1 MIRSLLHL
9 LGREMVNRAASHGP
23 VKRVFDWRLG
33 ARLLRDRRVPL
44 RTKGQSLLLGF
55 LALGALE
62 VLELP
67 LQTALWVL
75 LPLVGFAADLA
86 VDGIELVAVPF
97 FVATIALPFLAPRE
111 VVESLRSSSTKA
123 EASIPNAPDNY
134 ASGARVYDAPSAT
147 IH

>member
-1 MIRSLLHL
+1 MIRSLLRL
-9 LGREMVNRAASHGP
+9 LGREMVGQAVAHGS

-33 ARLLRDRRVPL
+33 VRLLRDKRVPL
-44 RTKGQSLLLGF
+44 RTKTQSLFLGL

-67 LQTALWVL
+67 LQTALWML

-111 VVESLRSSSTKA
+111 VVEELRRESG
-123 EASIPNAPDNY
+123 ASIPSAPEDLS
-134 ASGARVYDAPSAT
+134 AGARVYDAPSAT